1 MTQSLARSCPE
12 FSDSESEPE
21 LEPELEQP
29 KQRFRKNSSSP
40 DMAPSSALTPAKAL
54 AFLKFVDASPTPF
67 HAVHTTV
74 SYLNQ
79 AGFKPIS
86 SRADLSSAFKSGDIV
101 PGGKYYL
108 TRNQSSLLA
117 FVVPRRLTERTGFS
131 VVAGHTDSP
140 CLKVRP
146 VSKREKAGYVMVN
159 TETYGGG
166 AWPTWFDR
174 DLGLAGRVIL
184 KQGGSDQYVT
194 KLIHIERPI
203 LRIPTL
209 AIHLD
214 RTINDAFKFNKETEF
229 QPVLGL
235 VNKELNSPA
244 VSTESSVAEGKEAD
258 KATET
263 SPSPSFASKHHSLLM
278 QAVANELNVK
288 PDDIFDFELSLF
300 DTQKAAIGGINSEF
314 IHTARLDN
322 LMTCFCAVDGL
333 IESVGKEELAAESD
347 DQEHFR
353 TIVLFDNEEVGSVS
367 YQGAESDLLPSFM
380 EQMTSI
386 DKFIPANY
394 GQVLQNSFLISCD
407 MAHAVNPL
415 YEARYQDQH
424 KPHMNGGVVI
434 KMNANQR
441 YTSNPVTTFALRRL
455 AEMSGVPIQEFE
467 VRNDSSC
474 GSTIGP
480 ALSVKGFRTV
490 DIGIPQLSMHS
501 IRETCGTKDPEY
513 LIELFKTFFKH
524 FSQVD
529 AQLQVD

>member
-1 MTQSLARSCPE
+1 MSVQT
-12 FSDSESEPE
+12 
-21 LEPELEQP
+21 
-29 KQRFRKNSSSP
+29 
-40 DMAPSSALTPAKAL
+40 ALSPAKAL

-67 HAVHTTV
+67 HAVHTAI
-74 SYLNQ
+74 SQLNQ

-86 SRADLSSAFKSGDIV
+86 ARADLHSAFKSGAIV
-101 PGGKYYL
+101 PGGKYYQ

-117 FVVPRRLTERTGFS
+117 FVVPRKLTERTGFS

-140 CLKVRP
+140 CLKIRP
-146 VSKREKAGYVMVN
+146 VSKKEKAGYVMVN

-166 AWPTWFDR
+166 AWPSWFDR

-184 KQGGSDQYVT
+184 KGGADQYVT

-214 RTINDAFKFNKETEF
+214 RSINDAFKFNKETEF

-235 VNKELNSPA
+235 VNKQLNSPA
-244 VSTESSVAEGKEAD
+244 TAPEAEAKETPTEGSA
-258 KATET
+258 ATET
-263 SPSPSFASKHHSLLM
+263 SASPTFASKHHSLLM
-278 QAVANELNVK
+278 QAVAQELDVK
-288 PDDIFDFELSLF
+288 VDDIFDFELSLF
-300 DTQKAAIGGINSEF
+300 DTQKATIGGINGEF
-314 IHTARLDN
+314 IHAAR
-322 LMTCFCAVDGL
+322 FCAVDGL
-333 IESVGKEELAAESD
+333 IESVGKEELTASSD

-380 EQMTSI
+380 KQMTSI
-386 DKFIPANY
+386 KDFIPANY
-394 GQVLQNSFLISCD
+394 GQVLRNSFLISCD

-415 YEARYQDQH
+415 YEGKYQDQH
-424 KPHMNGGVVI
+424 KPQLNGGVVI

-441 YTSNPVTTFALRRL
+441 YTSNPATTFALRRL
-455 AEMSGVPIQEFE
+455 AEMSSIPIQEFE

-501 IRETCGTKDPEY
+501 IRETCGTKASDPEY

-529 AQLQVD
+529 AQLQLD

>member
-1 MTQSLARSCPE
+1 M
-12 FSDSESEPE
+12 
-21 LEPELEQP
+21 
-29 KQRFRKNSSSP
+29 SSHK
-40 DMAPSSALTPAKAL
+40 AVTPAKAM
-54 AFLKFVDASPTPF
+54 AFLRFVDASPTPF
-67 HAVHTTV
+67 HAVHTAV
-74 SYLNQ
+74 NHLAQ

-86 SRADLSSAFKSGDIV
+86 ARTDLQSAFTTGEIV

-117 FVVPRRLTERTGFS
+117 FVVPRKMTGKTGFS

-140 CLKVRP
+140 CLKIRP
-146 VSKREKAGYVMVN
+146 VSKKEKAGYVMVN

-166 AWPTWFDR
+166 AWPSWYDR
-174 DLGLAGRVIL
+174 DLGLAGRVIV
-184 KQGGSDQYVT
+184 KEGGKDQFVT
-194 KLIHIERPI
+194 KLIHIQRPI

-235 VNKELNSPA
+235 VNKQLNTPA
-244 VSTESSVAEGKEAD
+244 
-258 KATET
+258 ATEPNGDT
-263 SPSPSFASKHHSLLM
+263 AKNEEAESESTVSPSFASKHHSMLI
-278 QAVANELNVK
+278 QAVAEELDVK

-300 DTQKAAIGGINSEF
+300 DTQKATIGGINGEF

-333 IESVGKEELAAESD
+333 IESVGKAELTSDTD

-386 DKFIPANY
+386 DDFIPANY
-394 GQVLQNSFLISCD
+394 GQVLRNSFLISCD

-415 YEARYQDQH
+415 YEGKYQDQH
-424 KPHMNGGVVI
+424 KPQLNGGVVI

-441 YTSNPVTTFALRRL
+441 YTSNPATTFALRRL
-455 AEMSGVPIQEFE
+455 AEMAGIPIQEFE

-513 LIELFKTFFKH
+513 LIDLFKHFFKH
-524 FSQVD
+524 FTQVD
-529 AQLQVD
+529 SQLQLD

>member
-1 MTQSLARSCPE
+1 MTSHSHQRSCTA
-12 FSDSESEPE
+12 FSDSDSEDESPTTSCNR
-21 LEPELEQP
+21 LDTNP
-29 KQRFRKNSSSP
+29 KPFAMTSHKTV
-40 DMAPSSALTPAKAL
+40 TPAKAM
-54 AFLKFVDASPTPF
+54 AFLRFVDASPTPF
-67 HAVHTTV
+67 HAVHTAIGQL
-74 SYLNQ
+74 SQ

-86 SRADLSSAFKSGDIV
+86 ARADLRSAFKSGEIV

-117 FVVPRRLTERTGFS
+117 FVVPRKMTGRTGFS

-140 CLKVRP
+140 CLKIRP

-159 TETYGGG
+159 AETYGGG
-166 AWPTWFDR
+166 AWPSWFDR
-174 DLGLAGRVIL
+174 DLGLAGRVIV
-184 KQGGSDQYVT
+184 KQGGNDQFVT
-194 KLIHIERPI
+194 KLIHIQRPI

-235 VNKELNSPA
+235 VNKQLNTSSEPSA
-244 VSTESSVAEGKEAD
+244 TPTNADSVETESS
-258 KATET
+258 
-263 SPSPSFASKHHSLLM
+263 SSPSFASKHHSMLM
-278 QAVANELNVK
+278 QAVAEELDVK
-288 PDDIFDFELSLF
+288 PEDIFDFELSLF
-300 DTQKAAIGGINSEF
+300 DTQKATIGGINGEF
-314 IHTARLDN
+314 VHSARLDN

-333 IESVGKEELAAESD
+333 VESVGKEELTSDAD

-353 TIVLFDNEEVGSVS
+353 TIVLFDNASLIRIGIIIGSVS

-386 DKFIPANY
+386 EDFIPANY
-394 GQVLQNSFLISCD
+394 GQVLRNSFLISCD

-415 YEARYQDQH
+415 YEGRYHDQH
-424 KPHMNGGVVI
+424 KPQLNGGVVI
-434 KMNANQR
+434 KTNANQR
-441 YTSNPVTTFALRRL
+441 YTSNPATTFALRRL
-455 AEMSGVPIQEFE
+455 AELAGVPIQEFE
-467 VRNDSSC
+467 
-474 GSTIGP
+474 IGP

-513 LIELFKTFFKH
+513 LIELFKTYFRH

-529 AQLQVD
+529 SQLELD